1 MSASVFTITA
11 IVMSQNMKRPSLPS
25 PAGSQA
31 RSIFSGGLFQVGTPD
46 QLSTSLVS
54 CRNFK
59 IFQYTISTQC
69 AYLFTIKLWQ
79 NKRGDMQNIGEERGA
94 GTVFMFLHTL
104 SEKMNIIFMEC
115 QILLAF
121 IHPNS
126 PQPLQVPV
134 LSLKYSGKGDIF
146 TDIEGA
152 ALHRRWD
159 TRRCFAYNRTPA
171 CIGTWNTKG
180 DNEFS
185 QSKKALPSL
194 C

>member
-1 MSASVFTITA
+1 MAMVTNATSLTQIIWMVFISIIHIIPIISMKCVGLRIHYHCHKTWSVA
-11 IVMSQNMKRPSLPS
+11 AWPSLPS

-94 GTVFMFLHTL
+94 GTVFMFLYTL

-134 LSLKYSGKGDIF
+134 LSMKLQWQ
-146 TDIEGA
+146 
-152 ALHRRWD
+152 RRYLYRYWG
-159 TRRCFAYNRTPA
+159 CSTPLQV
-171 CIGTWNTKG
+171 GH
-180 DNEFS
+180 
-185 QSKKALPSL
+185 
-194 C
+194 

>member
-54 CRNFK
+54 CRNFE

-115 QILLAF
+115 QSLLAF

-152 ALHRRWD
+152 ALHCRWD

-171 CIGTWNTKG
+171 CIGTWNNTKG

-185 QSKKALPSL
+185 QS
-194 C
+194 

>member
-1 MSASVFTITA
+1 
-11 IVMSQNMKRPSLPS
+11 MSQNMKRPSLPS

-94 GTVFMFLHTL
+94 GTVFMFLYTL
-104 SEKMNIIFMEC
+104 LKKW
-115 QILLAF
+115 ILSIWNVKSCWPSF
-121 IHPNS
+121 TPIHHNHFKSQFCPWN
-126 PQPLQVPV
+126 
-134 LSLKYSGKGDIF
+134 YSGKGDIF

-152 ALHRRWD
+152 ALHCRWD